1 MKINEVKNN
10 AFYQLPQWL
19 FDPEYKDMSL
29 RAKVVYALIFD
40 RRSLSLENNWY
51 DKNGDVYM
59 YFTNQQMMEKLNC
72 SEKTIISSKKEL
84 EKYGLIKEVRQGV
97 NRPNRLYIN
106 GTVKITG
113 QELENLQPGTVKIT
127 GQELENLQPGTVKIT
142 GQELENLQPINTN
155 NIKTNITNIND
166 DDRPQKL
173 ENIQSGT
180 IAQTLRSRGFKL
192 DQIQF
197 QQLFDYIALDGMR
210 IELVQLAI
218 SKSADNEARNF
229 RYLKSILDNWKKN
242 GVKTVEEAEKE
253 DEQYKSSKKPK
264 TYNGQKDFKSGKY
277 ALLGTDISVHEID
290 PELGF

>member
-59 YFTNQQMMEKLNC
+59 YFTNQQMMDKLNC

-106 GTVKITG
+106 GTVKTTG
-113 QELENLQPGTVKIT
+113 QELENLQYGTVKT
-127 GQELENLQPGTVKIT
+127 T

-155 NIKTNITNIND
+155 NINTNNINTNIINMD
-166 DDRPQKL
+166 DDAGQKSFSKIIKDS
-173 ENIQSGT
+173 NIKINERHTQM
-180 IAQTLRSRGFKL
+180 LM
-192 DQIQF
+192 
-197 QQLFDYIALDGMR
+197 DYITLDHFTIPMIQYAVEKTEDAG
-210 IELVQLAI
+210 
-218 SKSADNEARNF
+218 STSFN
-229 RYLKSILDNWKKN
+229 YLKAILENWKKE
-242 GVKTVEEAEKE
+242 GFTSLEQVEDHDRKRQAKQTKKEASPYPIKNPVFSPYTDLLPWEE
-253 DEQYKSSKKPK
+253 DEE
-264 TYNGQKDFKSGKY
+264 G
-277 ALLGTDISVHEID
+277 
-290 PELGF
+290 

>member
-1 MKINEVKNN
+1 MPLKIDDYKDFEM
-10 AFYQLPQWL
+10 FYKLPQEL
-19 FDPEYKDMSL
+19 FDECFKGLSIG
-29 RAKVVYALIFD
+29 AKVLYAILRD
-40 RRSLSLENNWY
+40 KWGQSQ
-51 DKNGDVYM
+51 KNGWHDENGIYCNFSV
-59 YFTNQQMMEKLNC
+59 KLLSEIMGC
-72 SEKTIISSKKEL
+72 SEKTTISYKKEL
-84 EKYGLIKEVRQGV
+84 SNYQLISERRQFNSTNKIYV
-97 NRPNRLYIN
+97 NRVSEAKRYVHEDF
-106 GTVKITG
+106 TCTEVKNLHHVHEDFTCT
-113 QELENLQPGTVKIT
+113 EVKNLQSN
-127 GQELENLQPGTVKIT
+127 Q
-142 GQELENLQPINTN
+142 
-155 NIKTNITNIND
+155 TNINQTNLTRLND

-197 QQLFDYIALDGMR
+197 QQLFDYIALDGMN

-242 GVKTVEEAEKE
+242 GVATVEEAEQA
-253 DEQYKSSKKPK
+253 DEKYKSSKKPK

>member
-127 GQELENLQPGTVKIT
+127 GQELENLQP
-142 GQELENLQPINTN
+142 INTN

-197 QQLFDYIALDGMR
+197 QQLFDYIALDGMK

-242 GVKTVEEAEKE
+242 GVTTVEEAEKA
-253 DEQYKSSKKPK
+253 DEKYKSSKKPK

>member
-10 AFYQLPQWL
+10 TFYQLPQWL

-84 EKYGLIKEVRQGV
+84 EKYGLIKEVRQGI

-106 GTVKITG
+106 GTVKT
-113 QELENLQPGTVKIT
+113 
-127 GQELENLQPGTVKIT
+127 T

-155 NIKTNITNIND
+155 NINTNNINTNIINMD
-166 DDRPQKL
+166 DDAGQKSFSKIIKDS
-173 ENIQSGT
+173 NIKINERHTQM
-180 IAQTLRSRGFKL
+180 LM
-192 DQIQF
+192 
-197 QQLFDYIALDGMR
+197 DYITLDHFTIPMIQYAVEKTEDAG
-210 IELVQLAI
+210 
-218 SKSADNEARNF
+218 STSFN
-229 RYLKSILDNWKKN
+229 YLKAILENWKKE
-242 GVKTVEEAEKE
+242 GFTSLEQVEEHDRKRQAKQTKKEASPYPIKNPVFSPYTDLLPWEE
-253 DEQYKSSKKPK
+253 DEE
-264 TYNGQKDFKSGKY
+264 G
-277 ALLGTDISVHEID
+277 
-290 PELGF
+290 

>member
-10 AFYQLPQWL
+10 TFYQFPQWL
-19 FDPEYKDMSL
+19 LDEDFKELSL
-29 RAKVVYALIFD
+29 RSKIVYMLIFD
-40 RRSLSLENNWY
+40 RRSYSMKNNWY
-51 DKNGDVYM
+51 DKNGDVYV
-59 YFTNQQMMEKLNC
+59 YFPIEEFMKVLSC
-72 SEKTIISSKKEL
+72 SRQSIVNAKKEL
-84 EKYGLIKEVRQGV
+84 VEIGLIKEVRQGV
-97 NRPNRLYIN
+97 NKPNRLYIN
-106 GTVKITG
+106 GS
-113 QELENLQPGTVKIT
+113 LENRPQDVQKLDAGS
-127 GQELENLQPGTVKIT
+127 LENRPQDVQKLDGIKTKY
-142 GQELENLQPINTN
+142 
-155 NIKTNITNIND
+155 IKTNITNINND

-197 QQLFDYIALDGMR
+197 QQLFDYIALDGMK

-242 GVKTVEEAEKE
+242 GVTTVEEAEQV
-253 DEQYKSSKKPK
+253 DEKYKSSKKPK

>member
-10 AFYQLPQWL
+10 TFYQLPQWL

-84 EKYGLIKEVRQGV
+84 EKYGLIREVRQGV

-113 QELENLQPGTVKIT
+113 QELENLQHGTVKIT
-127 GQELENLQPGTVKIT
+127 GQELENLQSIK
-142 GQELENLQPINTN
+142 TN
-155 NIKTNITNIND
+155 NIKTNNNHTNIINMD
-166 DDRPQKL
+166 VVVNPKSFSQIIKSS
-173 ENIQSGT
+173 NIKINERHTQM
-180 IAQTLRSRGFKL
+180 LL
-192 DQIQF
+192 
-197 QQLFDYIALDGMR
+197 DYIGLDNMTVDMIQYA
-210 IELVQLAI
+210 IEKTEDAG
-218 SKSADNEARNF
+218 STSFN
-229 RYLKSILDNWKKN
+229 YLKAILESWKKE
-242 GVKTVEEAEKE
+242 GFTSLEQVEEHDRKRQVKQSKNEHTGTYQIKNPVFSPYTDLLPWEE
-253 DEQYKSSKKPK
+253 DGE
-264 TYNGQKDFKSGKY
+264 
-277 ALLGTDISVHEID
+277 E
-290 PELGF
+290 

>member
-113 QELENLQPGTVKIT
+113 QELENLQP
-127 GQELENLQPGTVKIT
+127 
-142 GQELENLQPINTN
+142 INTN
-155 NIKTNITNIND
+155 NIKTNITNINDD

-197 QQLFDYIALDGMR
+197 QQLFDYIALDGMK

-229 RYLKSILDNWKKN
+229 RYLKSILDNWRKN
-242 GVKTVEEAEKE
+242 GVTTVEEAEQA
-253 DEQYKSSKKPK
+253 DEKYKSSKKPK